1 MKKSFS
7 FVGLAVLALSLTAP
21 AMAERGNKICSG
33 SKGGFS
39 HCVGEKFV
47 CNDGSISGSKKIC
60 SSGTSVGSSGKFTR
74 GKKATTHKSS
84 TRTSK
89 HK

>member
-39 HCVGEKFV
+39 HCSGEKFV
-47 CNDGSISGSKKIC
+47 CNDGSISGSNKIC
-60 SSGTSVGSSGKFTR
+60 SSSTAAGSRKFTK
-74 GKKATTHKSS
+74 GKKASSHKS
-84 TRTSK
+84 TRTAK
-89 HK
+89 RTY

>member
-39 HCVGEKFV
+39 HCSGEKFV

-60 SSGTSVGSSGKFTR
+60 SSSTAAGSGKFTK
-74 GKKATTHKSS
+74 GKKASSHKS
-84 TRTSK
+84 TRTAK
-89 HK
+89 RTY